1 MNGSASPFLQAVF
14 RFIVARRFWC
24 VALYALLVPLAVQ
37 QALKVESDN
46 SIARLI
52 VESDEDFRSNRDFQ
66 RLFPEGEQV
75 VLLVEAP
82 DPYAPEALTRLDQ
95 VERSVASIPR
105 VETVSALALYD
116 RTHPGSRTSS
126 GWEDDFRRFATG
138 TSLLRK
144 QGLVG
149 DDFLG
154 IALDLAIKGTDER
167 DQTLRAIDR
176 ALRPFESSSPGAGR
190 IRRIGGPYVDAYL
203 EAETGRASG
212 IYFPLFGV
220 FVIAMNL
227 VLYRSARTLLAFLV
241 TLMVSVALTVGVG
254 RTLGFVFTIVSSL
267 VPLTILVTCTAA
279 LVYIQSRFVEC
290 PVGTPVDD
298 HQVFALA
305 DKFVATTAS
314 IVAAAIGFA
323 ALAVSGIRPI
333 REMGLW
339 VSVGL
344 VLTWI
349 VVFTLFPALQKIL
362 KTPVLRRRTPAG
374 RRLVR
379 IFAALPAWS
388 YRGRWIV
395 LPIAGLLLAGGVL
408 SVTGVPG
415 LVRPLHLETDT
426 LEYIDKDLPL
436 YQDMRRFEQ
445 AISGLS
451 LIQAWI
457 TTPAGGVVTPDVL
470 RGLDLFART
479 LEADRRV
486 GSVTGPTTLLRFT
499 GYVAGRGDRLPDDPA
514 AWPALAAGLE
524 ELLLQEPAARA
535 FVDVGSLAN
544 ARLSIVYRDS
554 DFRGVQDLKEL
565 LRGAWDAAT
574 AQVPALRDCRMQVV
588 GQGLLQ
594 AKIGEYLVP
603 TLTES
608 FGLTVAII
616 FVAFLVV
623 FRSGAARLLA
633 LIPSVFAIL
642 VMFLVM
648 RLTSIPLNVA
658 TILIASTVL
667 GASEN
672 DQIHFFY
679 HFQEARGG
687 GSTEEAL
694 RAALFIA
701 GRAILFATLI
711 NAFGFLALA
720 LSRLPPMRQFGIVSS
735 SAFVLS
741 MLASLTI
748 LPSALWIVY
757 RERPGAR
764 WPSLVED
771 GSGANHSERPVSSR

>member
-1 MNGSASPFLQAVF
+1 MNGSASKVLQAVF

-24 VALYALLVPLAVQ
+24 VALYALLVPLAVH
-37 QALKVESDN
+37 QALRVTSDN
-46 SIARLI
+46 SIDRLI
-52 VESDEDFRSNRDFQ
+52 VQSDEDFRSNRDFQ

-75 VLLVEAP
+75 VLLVEAT
-82 DPYAPEALTRLDQ
+82 DPYAPEALARLDQ
-95 VERSVASIPR
+95 IERRVGSIPR
-105 VETVSALALYD
+105 VETFSALALYD
-116 RTHPGSRTSS
+116 RTHPGSRGSN

-138 TSLLRK
+138 TDLLRK
-144 QGLVG
+144 QGLAG
-149 DDFLG
+149 DDFQG

-167 DQTLRAIDR
+167 DETLRAIDR
-176 ALRPFESSSPGAGR
+176 ALRPFESGSAGSRR

-203 EAETGRASG
+203 EAEATRASG

-220 FVIAMNL
+220 FVVVMNL
-227 VLYRSARTLLAFLV
+227 ALYRSARTLLAFLL
-241 TLMVSVALTVGVG
+241 TLAVSVALTVGVG
-254 RTLGFVFTIVSSL
+254 RTMGFVFTIVSSL

-290 PVGTPVDD
+290 PEGTPVGE

-339 VSVGL
+339 VSAGL
-344 VLTWI
+344 VLTWM
-349 VVFTLFPALQKIL
+349 VVFTLFPALQTIL
-362 KTPVLRRRTPAG
+362 GTPVVRRRTPAG

-379 IFAALPAWS
+379 FFAALPAWS
-388 YRGRWIV
+388 YRWRWIM
-395 LPIAGLLLAGGVL
+395 LPTAALLMTGGVL

-445 AISGLS
+445 AVSGLS
-451 LIQAWI
+451 LIQAWV
-457 TTPAGGVVTPDVL
+457 TTPAGAVVNPDVL
-470 RGLDLFART
+470 RGLDLFARG
-479 LEADRRV
+479 LEGDRRV

-514 AWPALAAGLE
+514 AWPALAARLE
-524 ELLLQEPAARA
+524 ELLLQEPGARA
-535 FVDVGSLAN
+535 FVDVGSLAD
-544 ARLSIVYRDS
+544 ARLSIVYRDR
-554 DFRGVQDLKEL
+554 DFKGVQDLKDF
-565 LRGAWDAAT
+565 LRGAWDVAT
-574 AQVPALRDCRMQVV
+574 AQAPALRDCRMRVV

-687 GSTEEAL
+687 GSTEDAL
-694 RAALFIA
+694 RAALIIA

-748 LPSALWIVY
+748 LPSALWVVY
-757 RERPGAR
+757 RERPGA
-764 WPSLVED
+764 S
-771 GSGANHSERPVSSR
+771 HSERPVSSR